1 MSRYLKSLLAL
12 SGLSLVLVV
21 GSPAV
26 AEEYGYP
33 IDDAFVATVVS
44 TPHALQAE
52 LPKIPLKRRA
62 IEIFEGREPP
72 EIFFYDKKLRYS
84 YAKQKGPAPLIF
96 LIAGTGSSYISKS
109 VQLLAKVFYQAGF
122 HIVTISSPTHPN
134 FVVAAS
140 ESGVPGHAMGDARDL
155 YRVMQKIRDSIGDKI
170 DVTDYYVSGYSL
182 GGFNAAFVTYLDETE
197 QVFNFKRALLINPP
211 VRLYSSVSLLD
222 RMLENI
228 PGGEDNFNTFF
239 DRLITAM
246 TQAYKRS
253 DGLQMDE
260 DFLYKAYEV
269 YKPPDEMLAAL
280 IGTSFRMSA
289 ASMVFTSDVITDFG
303 FIKPSNVK
311 LRKNTNLDV
320 YEEVAMRL
328 GFTDYFHAYFYP
340 WHQAKNPGTSRNDL
354 IEEMSF
360 QHIEDYLRSAT
371 KIVVMH
377 NENDLILETG
387 EIDFVRDVFGDRAKI
402 YPVGGHL
409 GNMPYKDNVEQM
421 VRMMKE

>member
-1 MSRYLKSLLAL
+1 
-12 SGLSLVLVV
+12 
-21 GSPAV
+21 
-26 AEEYGYP
+26 
-33 IDDAFVATVVS
+33 
-44 TPHALQAE
+44 
-52 LPKIPLKRRA
+52 
-62 IEIFEGREPP
+62 
-72 EIFFYDKKLRYS
+72 
-84 YAKQKGPAPLIF
+84 
-96 LIAGTGSSYISKS
+96 
-109 VQLLAKVFYQAGF
+109 
-122 HIVTISSPTHPN
+122 
-134 FVVAAS
+134 
-140 ESGVPGHAMGDARDL
+140 
-155 YRVMQKIRDSIGDKI
+155 
-170 DVTDYYVSGYSL
+170 
-182 GGFNAAFVTYLDETE
+182 
-197 QVFNFKRALLINPP
+197 

-228 PGGEDNFNTFF
+228 PGGEDNFTTFL
-239 DRLITAM
+239 DRLIKSF

-269 YKPPDEMLAAL
+269 YKPPDELLAAL

-320 YEEVAMRL
+320 YEHVAMRL

-340 WHQAKNPGTSRNDL
+340 WHQAKNPGISRNDL

-377 NENDLILETG
+377 NEDDLILEAG

-402 YPVGGHL
+402 YPNGGHL

-421 VRMMKE
+421 VRMMTE